1 MGVEFRLGHQ
11 DHKKVEDFL
20 SRSPAGVSAIVLD
33 TKVARHQTGAAE
45 AARDAD
51 VAVIFDPQTD
61 RLCDPGFDLPG
72 LAYYRP
78 GLMYDVDRLAVD
90 AASRDRLVAEVA
102 QAHPELVTVATP
114 PYFYASDDRSALL
127 NVTLAEAMTHATA
140 LPVRAPVVMPKAYG
154 AKTADRLAREY
165 YAAGVRHIDLRLSP
179 LGGEDEGVPKI
190 KSAFKIADAFKAVG
204 LHVTLGQ
211 SGNIGRA
218 AVALGHAD
226 GYSVGV
232 GMREQFNHAGMI
244 SRQKQPPREPID
256 GEEQSGVAVG
266 GIYLAGLSLTLP
278 RKVGRALLDNTDV
291 RTKIGCRIDECG
303 RSVAG
308 PSNDPRMHY
317 LHARAAEMAD
327 MLAQPAAAWRA
338 KAEMDRLRR
347 ALDLREMINDRYLPE
362 GASPLKTRTLRS
374 LIADIVVERAAR
386 TA

>member
-20 SRSPAGVSAIVLD
+20 SRSPAGVSSIVLD
-33 TKVARHQTGAAE
+33 TKAARYQTGAAE
-45 AARDAD
+45 AARNAGVD
-51 VAVIFDPQTD
+51 VIFDPQTD

-78 GLMYDVDRLAVD
+78 GLTYDVDRLAID
-90 AASRDRLVAEVA
+90 AASRDRLVSEVA
-102 QAHPELVTVATP
+102 QAHPELTTIATP

-127 NVTLAEAMTHATA
+127 NVTLAEAMTHATP

-154 AKTADRLAREY
+154 AKAADRLAREY
-165 YAAGVRHIDLRLSP
+165 YAAGVRQIDLKLSP

-190 KSAFKIADAFKAVG
+190 KAAFKIADAFKAAG

-226 GYSVGV
+226 SYSVGV
-232 GMREQFNHAGMI
+232 GMREQFNYAGVI
-244 SRQKQPPREPID
+244 SRQRQPPRAPID

-278 RKVGRALLDNTDV
+278 RKVGRALLENTDL

-303 RSVAG
+303 SSVAG

-317 LHARAAEMAD
+317 LHARAAEIAD

-347 ALDLREMINDRYLPE
+347 ALDLREMINARYLPE
-362 GASPLKTRTLRS
+362 GARPIKTRTLQS
-374 LIADIVVERAAR
+374 LMVDIGRERASR

>member
-20 SRSPAGVSAIVLD
+20 SRSPAGVSSVVLD
-33 TKVARHQTGAAE
+33 TKAAHHQSGAAE
-45 AARDAD
+45 AARDAG
-51 VAVIFDPQTD
+51 VGVIFDPQTD
-61 RLCDPGFDLPG
+61 RLCEPGFDLPG

-78 GLMYDVDRLAVD
+78 GLIYDVDRLAVD
-90 AASRDRLVAEVA
+90 AASRDRLVDEVA
-102 QAHPELVTVATP
+102 QAHPQLVTVATP

-127 NVTLAEAMTHATA
+127 NVTLAEAMTHAPE

-154 AKTADRLAREY
+154 AKVAVRLAQEY
-165 YAAGVRHIDLRLSP
+165 WSAGVRHIDLRISP

-190 KSAFKIADAFKAVG
+190 KAAFKIADAFKAVG
-204 LHVTLGQ
+204 LHVMLGQ

-232 GMREQFNHAGMI
+232 GMREQFNYADVI
-244 SRQKQPPREPID
+244 SRQKQPPREPVD
-256 GEEQSGVAVG
+256 GEEQSGAAVG

-278 RKVGRALLDNTDV
+278 RKVGRALLENTDL

-308 PSNDPRMHY
+308 QSNDPRMHY

-327 MLAQPAAAWRA
+327 MLAQPAAPWRV
-338 KAEMDRLRR
+338 KTETDRLRR
-347 ALDLREMINDRYLPE
+347 ALDLRQMVNDRYLPE
-362 GASPLKTRTLRS
+362 GAKPLKTRTLQS
-374 LIADIVVERAAR
+374 LMADIAVQRAAR

>member
-20 SRSPAGVSAIVLD
+20 SRSPAGVSSIVLD
-33 TKVARHQTGAAE
+33 TKAARHQTGAAE
-45 AARDAD
+45 AARDAG
-51 VAVIFDPQTD
+51 VAVVFDPQTD
-61 RLCDPGFDLPG
+61 RLCDSGFDLPG
-72 LAYYRP
+72 LAYYRA
-78 GLMYDVDRLAVD
+78 GQVYDVNRLATD
-90 AASRDRLVAEVA
+90 ASSRDRLVEEVA
-102 QAHPELVTVATP
+102 SAHPELATVATP
-114 PYFYASDDRSALL
+114 PYFYASDDRAALL

-140 LPVRAPVVMPKAYG
+140 LPLRAPVVMPRAYG

-190 KSAFKIADAFKAVG
+190 KAAFRIADVFRESG
-204 LHVTLGQ
+204 LYVTLAQ

-232 GMREQFNHAGMI
+232 GMREQFNYAGMI
-244 SRQKQPPREPID
+244 SRQKQPPREPIE
-256 GEEQSGVAVG
+256 GEEQSGVAVS
-266 GIYLAGLSLTLP
+266 GIYLTGLSLTLP
-278 RKVGRALLDNTDV
+278 RKLARALLGNTDV
-291 RTKIGCRIDECG
+291 RTKIGCRIGECG

-317 LHARAAEMAD
+317 LHARAAEMSE
-327 MLAQPAAAWRA
+327 MLAQPAAAWRV
-338 KAEMDRLRR
+338 KAEMDRLQR
-347 ALDLREMINDRYLPE
+347 AFELREMINDRYLPA
-362 GASPLKTRTLRS
+362 GARPLKTRTLRS
-374 LIADIVVERAAR
+374 LMADLAVERATR